1 MKFKLVTNLDE
12 IDLDEL
18 FANLSPIS
26 NQIYLNTCKSLEDQF
41 RDFYEREFK
50 NSTSYP
56 KMTFDNFKE
65 ELKENIKE
73 ASAIAIETI
82 SYYTYQTAQKFINE
96 SDISNEYL
104 AGLLRKYHYEVNS
117 VSQNGI
123 FFEINDKR
131 YEIFKPTDENDGQAY
146 EDQIEVNQILNQEIL
161 MHYKNLILDKVL
173 QSVESQMSDVNF
185 AMRYLTFTYWLKVNT
200 SLIIKAS
207 FNEIYE
213 HLSMQVYK

>member
-18 FANLSPIS
+18 FSNLSPIS

-41 RDFYEREFK
+41 RDFYESEFK
-50 NSTSYP
+50 NSNSYP
-56 KMTFDNFKE
+56 KMTFDEFKE
-65 ELKENIKE
+65 ELEENIKE
-73 ASAIAIETI
+73 ASEIAIETI
-82 SYYTYQTAQKFINE
+82 SYHTYQTAQKFINE
-96 SDISNEYL
+96 SDISNECL

-117 VSQNGI
+117 VSQNSI

-131 YEIFKPTDENDGQAY
+131 YEIFKPTDEIDEQAY
-146 EDQIEVNQILNQEIL
+146 EDQIDINQILNQEIL
-161 MHYKNLILDKVL
+161 THYKNLILDKVL

-185 AMRYLTFTYWLKVNT
+185 AMRYLTFTYWLKVNV

>member
-18 FANLSPIS
+18 FSNLSPIS

-41 RDFYEREFK
+41 RDFYESEFK
-50 NSTSYP
+50 NSNSYP
-56 KMTFDNFKE
+56 KMTFDEFKE
-65 ELKENIKE
+65 ELEENIKE
-73 ASAIAIETI
+73 ASEIAIETI
-82 SYYTYQTAQKFINE
+82 SYHTYQTAQKFINE
-96 SDISNEYL
+96 SDISNESL

-117 VSQNGI
+117 VSQNSI
-123 FFEINDKR
+123 FFEVNDKR
-131 YEIFKPTDENDGQAY
+131 YEIFKPTDEIDEQAY
-146 EDQIEVNQILNQEIL
+146 EDQIDINQILNQEIL
-161 MHYKNLILDKVL
+161 THYKNLILDKVL

-185 AMRYLTFTYWLKVNT
+185 AMRYLTFTYWLKVNV